1 MDTREVSFDSRA
13 EYSAFI
19 VRFPLDRAGTL
30 ALQRG
35 NPCVGRSAGQAVG
48 NESPPHAIKQA
59 PPTAGFTPPPIS
71 QPLLF
76 WDWVQLIFLE
86 LTLSLP

>member
-1 MDTREVSFDSRA
+1 VDTREVSFDSRA

-19 VRFPLDRAGTL
+19 VRFPLDTAGTL

-48 NESPPHAIKQA
+48 NESPPRAI
-59 PPTAGFTPPPIS
+59 
-71 QPLLF
+71 
-76 WDWVQLIFLE
+76 
-86 LTLSLP
+86 